1 MVCQHPG
8 QWLWNPMPR
17 KFDQP
22 RRHKIPRAR
31 YRMTN
36 WPEYDAA
43 LVWRGHLTVCSPTRS
58 WQCGTRR
65 RADCA
70 AVNRCIPH
78 HDRNRTGASPCAPP
92 AASPDRGCV
101 ALDRRPARRS
111 ASQRDQ
117 HRQPIA
123 EHERV
128 NWQRSSGYC
137 RHSLVETAMYRYKTI
152 VGRRLHPRTLP
163 NQRTEAKTGCNVLN
177 RMTRLGI
184 PISVRIE

>member
-1 MVCQHPG
+1 
-8 QWLWNPMPR
+8 MPR

-36 WPEYDAA
+36 WPD
-43 LVWRGHLTVCSPTRS
+43 VMRPWSGGDTSPSGSPTRP
-58 WQCGTRR
+58 WQRGTRR
-65 RADCA
+65 RADGA
-70 AVNRCIPH
+70 AVSRCIPH

-163 NQRTEAKTGCNVLN
+163 NQRTEAKIGCNVLN
-177 RMTRLGI
+177 RMTHLGI